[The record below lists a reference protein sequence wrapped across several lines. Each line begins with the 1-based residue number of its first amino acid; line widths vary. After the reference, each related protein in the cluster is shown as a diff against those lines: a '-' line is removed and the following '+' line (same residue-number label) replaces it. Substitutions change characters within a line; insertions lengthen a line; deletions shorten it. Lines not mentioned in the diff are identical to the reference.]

1 MPPPMGSPEERTIS
15 YRNPSGSF
23 MSSSSLGW
31 MASNETAAPCP
42 PGEPADPDE
51 PFSSCEPPCWPPS
64 SPSAQPTRTPEEPAA
79 RAAEPVPRNV
89 RNLRRLIPSEGSTP
103 RSRFSFFI
111 FRTLGPVATRPSL
124 LSPQDLLRHMLGSA
138 PDLKVAAGLVLG

>member
-64 SPSAQPTRTPEEPAA
+64 SPPPPPPLPLPAA
-79 RAAEPVPRNV
+79 LGGNQWFSGGMVGV
-89 RNLRRLIPSEGSTP
+89 KFVYRLG
-103 RSRFSFFI
+103 
-111 FRTLGPVATRPSL
+111 VL
-124 LSPQDLLRHMLGSA
+124 LSCFYRCGSA
-138 PDLKVAAGLVLG
+138 R